1 MKRISFEVHSESRIL
16 GLLLV
21 LLVCGSVVLVA
32 LGLWLLFAMAI
43 LAAAIIAGARAL
55 LSWRLGK
62 PTPRAVKR
70 LRTTQPGEP
79 RDDV

>member
-32 LGLWLLFAMAI
+32 LGMWLLFAVAI
-43 LAAAIIAGARAL
+43 LTAAIIAGARAL

-62 PTPRAVKR
+62 PTSRAVKR
-70 LRTTQPGEP
+70 LRTTQPAEP